1 LPSTRSLGFKLT
13 STDVGSYG
21 MNTPAYFALG
31 SIQVTNVPEPSTV
44 ILATAAIA
52 ALLLARRKR

>member
-1 LPSTRSLGFKLT
+1 
-13 STDVGSYG
+13 